1 MRRRGSKRERATF
14 ENDINPSPKERKI
27 ELSDKEYEGL
37 ILNLKQEM
45 KRSSPRSG
53 RIYDILIKT
62 KEKRRQWINTSSP
75 TSTELLEKYSCFST
89 EKWVIFL

>member
-1 MRRRGSKRERATF
+1 MGQREK
-14 ENDINPSPKERKI
+14 ELNDITPSPKERKF

-37 ILNLKQEM
+37 ILNLNQEM

-53 RIYDILIKT
+53 RIYDILKT
-62 KEKRRQWINTSSP
+62 QEKGRQWINISSP
-75 TSTELLEKYSCFST
+75 TSTELLEKYPCFST